1 MTMTKHRIVESME
14 EVLAYVKGEKSLRTL
29 KVNPRPKGA
38 VMNRSGLKA
47 ARLSLGLTQSQ
58 MAELLGYHPVSYRQ
72 IERGAWPITRR
83 LERQVAAILALRGRA
98 ATGAARRAA

>member
-1 MTMTKHRIVESME
+1 MTKHRIVDAME
-14 EVLAYVKGEKSLRTL
+14 EVLAYVRGEKSLRTL
-29 KVNPRPKGA
+29 KVDARPRSA

-47 ARLSLGLTQSQ
+47 ARISLGLTQAQ

-83 LERQVAAILALRGRA
+83 LERQVAAVLALRGRA
-98 ATGAARRAA
+98 STGAPRRAA